1 MTKPI
6 TGRLLV
12 RIQPQE
18 LTPRPIRVGVFVY
31 LPRRQPFAANS
42 ACEGDEGDGCAR
54 GCSAAVF
61 SSANRGARD
70 ARNLSQSQLLKSGV
84 LASDPKALGESDRRD
99 DSGNQCG
106 THASKSR
113 TRHTNLQE
121 GKKSFQDQK

>member
-1 MTKPI
+1 MNS
-6 TGRLLV
+6 
-12 RIQPQE
+12 
-18 LTPRPIRVGVFVY
+18 VFVY
-31 LPRRQPFAANS
+31 LPRRQPLAANS
-42 ACEGDEGDGCAR
+42 TCEGDEGDGCAR

-84 LASDPKALGESDRRD
+84 LAGDPKALGESDRRD

-121 GKKSFQDQK
+121 GKKGFQDQK